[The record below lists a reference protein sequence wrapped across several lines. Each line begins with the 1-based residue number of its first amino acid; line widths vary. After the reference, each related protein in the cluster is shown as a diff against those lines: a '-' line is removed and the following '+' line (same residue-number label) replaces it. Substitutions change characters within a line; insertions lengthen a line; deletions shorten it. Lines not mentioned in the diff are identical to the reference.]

1 MYTII
6 LPGREE
12 TKENYSEAWKFAKE
26 KAMDLAEEM
35 SERDECYIGI
45 SFEKNNNSITLHNVC
60 KDQFFTICLKENP

>member
-12 TKENYSEAWKFAKE
+12 TKENFSEAWKFAKE

-45 SFEKNNNSITLHNVC
+45 SFEKKNNSITLHNVC